1 MTTLDRLRGWNLAGV
16 IDDVQYA
23 TLTELVRGERVSVYV
38 ELSAALYAGVLLLIA
53 GLGWTFRTYF
63 TNLGDPV
70 VIATLSLLFAGSVA
84 FCLRHAGPYAHTQV
98 ESPNLAFDYVL
109 YLGCLAL
116 SVLVGYVAFRFEWAR
131 QHSDDG
137 LLATVGV
144 FAVLAYRFDNR
155 FVLSLALTSLAGWFG
170 LKLPAFGFT
179 SPDALRLSAITYG
192 AIVAATGAV
201 LYRQAIKPH
210 FLEAFLH
217 IAANAVF
224 SAVVSGTGGGQRH
237 GALYLAALVV
247 LSLSAIG
254 LGVRFRRFA
263 FVAYG
268 TVYGYAGITRAV
280 LPHLGSA
287 TAFLAYFFI
296 TGTLVIVTL
305 AVLARRFGRTE

>member
-1 MTTLDRLRGWNLAGV
+1 MTTLDRLRGWKLAGV

-23 TLTELVRGERVSVYV
+23 SLSELVRGERLSVYV
-38 ELSAALYAGVLLLIA
+38 ELSAALYVGVLLLVG
-53 GLGWTFRTYF
+53 GLGWTIRTYF
-63 TNLGDPV
+63 TNLGDPF
-70 VIATLSLLFAGSVA
+70 VIATLSLIFAGSVA
-84 FCLRHAGPYAHTQV
+84 YCLRHAAPYAHTQV

-116 SVLVGYVAFRFEWAR
+116 SVLVGYLAFRFEWAR
-131 QHSDDG
+131 QHSDNG

-192 AIVAATGAV
+192 AIVAATGAA

-210 FLEAFLH
+210 FFEAYLH

-224 SAVVSGTGGGQRH
+224 SAFVSGASAGQSH
-237 GALYLAALVV
+237 GLYLIGLVV